1 MSIKVDARTD
11 KVKVQ
16 LRPLHPPNQDHGQRA
31 RAAPEDERKFGGRGG
46 TPWFTSSDGK
56 ACRRELWLKFDAS
69 TGLMSCTTFIH
80 FNTGTETNSFTSGTY
95 SILLNAVTL
104 HEEQK
109 GHCKCAQ
116 PGEDGCRLEP
126 GCQQPDHERPGGHH
140 IHHRCGIMT
149 LQGADRFAQDDLPS
163 LPPRGPR
170 RDRLEALQEQLR
182 SCAIHPLTCA
192 SHPQM
197 APQHDVECWLLW
209 HQIER
214 GSGPGRHGGARTG
227 GSATRERG
235 ARHRLTDSRRPP
247 HPSVPSS
254 AAVRC
259 VSVTTAA
266 AVSAGPV
273 PTAWPARGGRGA
285 RAAAFPRRRRPGAPR
300 TGRAVGGPRPDDQC
314 VRAHASEFSGWPPG
328 MRQSW
333 LACV

>member
-1 MSIKVDARTD
+1 MA
-11 KVKVQ
+11 
-16 LRPLHPPNQDHGQRA
+16 
-31 RAAPEDERKFGGRGG
+31 
-46 TPWFTSSDGK
+46 
-56 ACRRELWLKFDAS
+56 
-69 TGLMSCTTFIH
+69 
-80 FNTGTETNSFTSGTY
+80 
-95 SILLNAVTL
+95 
-104 HEEQK
+104 
-109 GHCKCAQ
+109 
-116 PGEDGCRLEP
+116 
-126 GCQQPDHERPGGHH
+126 
-140 IHHRCGIMT
+140 

-197 APQHDVECWLLW
+197 APQHDAECWLLW

-259 VSVTTAA
+259 GSVTTAA

-273 PTAWPARGGRGA
+273 PAAWAARGGRGA
-285 RAAAFPRRRRPGAPR
+285 RAAALARAAAPGAAEPR
-300 TGRAVGGPRPDDQC
+300 GPGGRGQ
-314 VRAHASEFSGWPPG
+314 RAPA
-328 MRQSW
+328 R
-333 LACV
+333 